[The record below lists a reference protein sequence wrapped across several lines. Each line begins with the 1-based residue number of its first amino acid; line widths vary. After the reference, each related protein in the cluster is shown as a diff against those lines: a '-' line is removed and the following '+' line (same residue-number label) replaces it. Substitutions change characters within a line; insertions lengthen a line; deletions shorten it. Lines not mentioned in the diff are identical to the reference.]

1 MEGRS
6 WVVMRRRRALAYF
19 QYTRTRT
26 HSTVSMVVPLIPS
39 LRTEQGLRQ
48 DWPLATLISCFSC
61 FTGRSR
67 WRGGTGTHETAAHN
81 GRAPNELAISPI
93 LAREVPTKLR
103 LPAGPA
109 PPPPQSSQTP
119 SRPPI
124 RTYSTDKVQAPVCNK
139 TGALLS
145 PPPTGRRMANAKR
158 DCPAW
163 SCRPF

>member
-1 MEGRS
+1 
-6 WVVMRRRRALAYF
+6 MRRRRALAYF

-109 PPPPQSSQTP
+109 PPPPEFPDSLSA
-119 SRPPI
+119 
-124 RTYSTDKVQAPVCNK
+124 TDTDVQYGQG
-139 TGALLS
+139 TGARLQQDWRTLKPASDRPADGQCETGLS
-145 PPPTGRRMANAKR
+145 SVELSAILTV
-158 DCPAW
+158 
-163 SCRPF
+163 